1 MTDFPVRRVD
11 RSARIAVETL
21 GSKPKFW
28 FREGDRRFLFKA
40 EERGTGEDWAEV
52 IASRLC
58 VLLGVP
64 HVDYA
69 LARQYEGPR
78 DRGPG
83 VVCENMAPPP
93 DALVLGNEMLLARD
107 PHYPKLQRFKVR
119 EHTVEAVRD
128 VISTLAPPPDAY
140 LAGAPAGVKSALDVF
155 TGYVMLDAWI
165 ANQDRHHENWGVL
178 LAGKMLYLA
187 PTFDHGAS
195 LARNLIEKERSDR
208 LTTHDRGRGI
218 AQFVRRARSAF
229 YADAT
234 ARRPLTTFEAWR
246 AFAARAP
253 NAESIWLARLAA
265 IDEPTIS
272 GLLDEVPPHRMTRI
286 SRDFTTALLAE
297 NRRRLLANED
307 E

>member
-1 MTDFPVRRVD
+1 MA
-11 RSARIAVETL
+11 SAPDGISAV
-21 GSKPKFW
+21 
-28 FREGDRRFLFKA
+28 
-40 EERGTGEDWAEV
+40 
-52 IASRLC
+52 
-58 VLLGVP
+58 
-64 HVDYA
+64 
-69 LARQYEGPR
+69 
-78 DRGPG
+78 
-83 VVCENMAPPP
+83 M
-93 DALVLGNEMLLARD
+93 
-107 PHYPKLQRFKVR
+107 
-119 EHTVEAVRD
+119 
-128 VISTLAPPPDAY
+128 
-140 LAGAPAGVKSALDVF
+140 DVF